1 MGYCWSE
8 SSPGCKIK
16 IHIDMIT
23 QYETWNGYAVHG
35 DVKEL
40 DAIVESTGFIELDK
54 EDVVSIL
61 SADGENCVISGTGNE
76 MDEAFNNA
84 IDSLPSSIDKV
95 NNLLID
101 FRYGDRPPKMAEL
114 SKISSSL
121 SEASPTIEI
130 RWGISNDESLGDTCK
145 VVLVASINH

>member
-61 SADGENCVISGTGNE
+61 SADGENCVISGTA
-76 MDEAFNNA
+76 MRWMRLLTMLS
-84 IDSLPSSIDKV
+84 IVCLP
-95 NNLLID
+95 
-101 FRYGDRPPKMAEL
+101 L
-114 SKISSSL
+114 STK
-121 SEASPTIEI
+121 
-130 RWGISNDESLGDTCK
+130 
-145 VVLVASINH
+145 

>member
-1 MGYCWSE
+1 MGYCQSE

-23 QYETWNGYAVHG
+23 QYETWNGYDVHG

-84 IDSLPSSIDKV
+84 IDSLPSSI
-95 NNLLID
+95 
-101 FRYGDRPPKMAEL
+101 
-114 SKISSSL
+114 
-121 SEASPTIEI
+121 EI

>member
-1 MGYCWSE
+1 
-8 SSPGCKIK
+8 
-16 IHIDMIT
+16 MIT

-95 NNLLID
+95 NN
-101 FRYGDRPPKMAEL
+101 R
-114 SKISSSL
+114 
-121 SEASPTIEI
+121 
-130 RWGISNDESLGDTCK
+130 
-145 VVLVASINH
+145 